1 MTETKERDTVQPREG
16 DFSDLYIRHFSFWD
30 HLTDGQKELLNNHTH
45 VRRFAKGTL
54 LFGGEDDCLGIVL
67 VKQGGLRVCTL
78 SEDGRDVTLYRVFPG
93 EVEVLTATCALKNVT
108 YQVFVEADEDTEL
121 LLTDSAAFGQ
131 VAEGNIY
138 ARCAAYERAAGR
150 LSDMLW
156 SLQQILFLSADKRL
170 ARFLLD
176 ESANLRSDE
185 LKLTQEQIARYMGSA
200 REVVTRLLKY
210 FSEAG
215 MVRPGRG
222 TVTITDREKLQRLA
236 R

>member
-1 MTETKERDTVQPREG
+1 MTDTKANNTVQPREG
-16 DFSDLYIRHFSFWD
+16 DFSDLYIRHFSFWN
-30 HLTDGQKELLNNHTH
+30 HLTNAQKELLNNHTH

-54 LFGGEDDCLGIVL
+54 LFGGEDDCLGVVR
-67 VKQGGLRVCTL
+67 VKKGGLRVYTL
-78 SEDGRDVTLYRVFPG
+78 SDDGRDVTLYRVFPG
-93 EVEVLTATCALKNVT
+93 EVEVLTATCTLKNVT
-108 YQVFVEADEDTEL
+108 YQVFVEADEDTEV
-121 LLTDSAAFGQ
+121 LLTDSATFGQ
-131 VAEGNIY
+131 VTEANIY
-138 ARCAAYERAAGR
+138 ARCAAYERATAR
-150 LSDMLW
+150 LSEMLW

-176 ESANLRSDE
+176 ESGKLQSDE

-200 REVVTRLLKY
+200 REVVSRLLKY

-215 MVRPGRG
+215 MVRSGRG

>member
-1 MTETKERDTVQPREG
+1 MTDTKANNTVQPREG
-16 DFSDLYIRHFSFWD
+16 DFSDLYIRHFSFWN
-30 HLTDGQKELLNNHTH
+30 HLTNAQKELLNNHTQ

-54 LFGGEDDCLGIVL
+54 LFGGEDDCLGVVL
-67 VKQGGLRVCTL
+67 VKKGGLRVYTL
-78 SEDGRDVTLYRVFPG
+78 SDDGRDVTLYRVFPG
-93 EVEVLTATCALKNVT
+93 EVEVLTATCTLKNVT
-108 YQVFVEADEDTEL
+108 YQVFVEADEDTEV
-121 LLTDSAAFGQ
+121 LLTDSATFGQ
-131 VAEGNIY
+131 VTEANIY
-138 ARCAAYERAAGR
+138 ARCAAYERATAR
-150 LSDMLW
+150 LSEMLW

-176 ESANLRSDE
+176 ESGKLQSDE

-200 REVVTRLLKY
+200 REVVSRLLKY

-215 MVRPGRG
+215 MVRSGRG